1 MTGAKRKKRSV
12 LWGKMHTPH
21 REDIKQWCKRRLP
34 ILEWAPQYNLKENLL
49 PDTVSGIML
58 AVQQVAQGLSF
69 AMLSSVHPVFGL
81 YGSLFPAIIYAI
93 FGMGRHVATG
103 TFALTSLIS
112 ANAVER
118 LVPQSSR
125 NLTTQSNSSVL
136 GLSEFELQRIGVAA
150 AVSFLGGVIQLVMF
164 VLQLGSATFLLTEP
178 VISAM
183 TTGAATHVVTS
194 QVKYLLGIKMPYIS
208 GPLGFFYIYAYV
220 FENIKSVQLE
230 ALLFSLLSIIVLV
243 LVKEL
248 NEQFKRKI
256 KVVLPV
262 DLVLIIAASFACYCT
277 NMENTYG
284 LEVVGHIPN
293 GIPPPRAPPMNILS
307 AVLTEAFGVALVGYV
322 ASLALAQGSAKKFK
336 YSVDDNQE
344 FLAHGLSNVI
354 PSFLFCIP
362 SAAAMGRTAGL
373 YSTGAKTQ
381 VACLISC
388 IFVLIV
394 IYAIGPLLYWLPM
407 CVLASIIVV
416 GLKGMLIQFR
426 DLKKYWNVDKIDW
439 GIWISTYIFT
449 ICFAANV
456 GLLFGVICTIAIVLG
471 RFPRAKTLSITDMK
485 EMELKVKTEMHDS
498 TENWPPSK
506 RTNVKVFPGS
516 LKTGSN
522 IRSLSVTPRRMET
535 SQQIK
540 IISINNPLV
549 FLNAKKFSA
558 DLMKII
564 LKESDSNQPL
574 DDVSKCEQ
582 NTLLSSLSNGN
593 CNEEASQPC
602 SSEKCS
608 LVLNCS
614 GLTFFDYTG
623 VSTLVEL
630 YLDCK
635 SRSVDVFLAN
645 CTASL
650 IKAMTYYGDLDTEKP
665 IFFDSVPA
673 AISIIQSNKNLSKA
687 SDHSE
692 V

>member
-1 MTGAKRKKRSV
+1 MTGAKRKRQSI
-12 LWGKMHTPH
+12 LWSRMHPPH
-21 REDIKQWCKRRLP
+21 CEDIKQWCKRRLP
-34 ILEWAPQYNLKENLL
+34 ILEWAPQYNLKENLI
-49 PDTVSGIML
+49 PDTVSGVML
-58 AVQQVAQGLSF
+58 AVQQVTQGLSF
-69 AMLSSVHPVFGL
+69 AILSSVHPVFGL
-81 YGSLFPAIIYAI
+81 YGSLFPAIIYAV

-125 NLTTQSNSSVL
+125 NLSLQNNSSVL
-136 GLSEFELQRIGVAA
+136 GLSDFELQRIGVAA
-150 AVSFLGGVIQLVMF
+150 AVSFLGGVIQVAMF

-230 ALLFSLLSIIVLV
+230 ALLLSLLSIVILV

-248 NEQFKRKI
+248 NEQFKQKI

-277 NMENTYG
+277 DMENTYG
-284 LEVVGHIPN
+284 LEVVGHIPK

-322 ASLALAQGSAKKFK
+322 ASLSLAHGSAKKFK

-354 PSFLFCIP
+354 PSFFFCIP

-388 IFVLIV
+388 VFVLVV
-394 IYAIGPLLYWLPM
+394 IYAVVPLLYWLPM

-456 GLLFGVICTIAIVLG
+456 GLLFGVVCTIAIVIG
-471 RFPRAKTLSITDMK
+471 RFPRAKSLSIKDMK
-485 EMELKVKTEMHDS
+485 EMEFKRKTEMDDEILQH
-498 TENWPPSK
+498 
-506 RTNVKVFPGS
+506 V
-516 LKTGSN
+516 
-522 IRSLSVTPRRMET
+522 
-535 SQQIK
+535 K

-549 FLNAKKFSA
+549 FLNAKKVNT

-564 LKESDSNQPL
+564 LKENDSNQPL

-593 CNEEASQPC
+593 CSEEASQSC
-602 SSEKCS
+602 SHKCS
-608 LVLNCS
+608 LVLDCT

-623 VSTLVEL
+623 VSMLVEV

-635 SRSVDVFLAN
+635 SRSIDVSLAK
-645 CTASL
+645 CPASL
-650 IKAMTYYGDLDTEKP
+650 IKAMTYYGDLDSEKP
-665 IFFDSVPA
+665 VFFDSVSA
-673 AISIIQSNKNLSKA
+673 AISHIHSNKNLSKV

>member
-485 EMELKVKTEMHDS
+485 EMELKVKTEMHD
-498 TENWPPSK
+498 
-506 RTNVKVFPGS
+506 
-516 LKTGSN
+516 
-522 IRSLSVTPRRMET
+522 ET

>member
-1 MTGAKRKKRSV
+1 MTGAKRKKKNVFWS
-12 LWGKMHTPH
+12 KIHTPH
-21 REDIKQWCKRRLP
+21 CEDIKQWCRRRLP
-34 ILEWAPQYNLKENLL
+34 ILEWAPHYNLKENLL

-58 AVQQVAQGLSF
+58 AVQQVTQGLSF
-69 AMLSSVHPVFGL
+69 AILSAVHPVFGL
-81 YGSLFPAIIYAI
+81 YGSLFPAIIYSI

-118 LVPQSSR
+118 LVPRSSR
-125 NLTTQSNSSVL
+125 NATTQSNTSVL
-136 GLSEFELQRIGVAA
+136 GLSDFEMQRIGVAA
-150 AVSFLGGVIQLVMF
+150 AVSFLGGVIQVAMF
-164 VLQLGSATFLLTEP
+164 VLQLGRATFLVTEP

-220 FENIKSVQLE
+220 FENIKSVRLE
-230 ALLFSLLSIIVLV
+230 ALLLSSLSIVVLV

-262 DLVLIIAASFACYCT
+262 DLVLIIAASVACYCT
-277 NMENTYG
+277 NMEDAYG
-284 LEVVGHIPN
+284 LEVLGHIPK

-307 AVLTEAFGVALVGYV
+307 AVLTEAFSVALVGYV

-354 PSFLFCIP
+354 PSFFFCIP
-362 SAAAMGRTAGL
+362 SAAAWGRTAGL

-439 GIWISTYIFT
+439 GIWVSTYVFT
-449 ICFAANV
+449 ICFAANI
-456 GLLFGVICTIAIVLG
+456 GLLFGVVGTIAIVIG
-471 RFPRAKTLSITDMK
+471 RFPRSNTLSIKNIK
-485 EMELKVKTEMHDS
+485 EMEFKVKTEAD
-498 TENWPPSK
+498 
-506 RTNVKVFPGS
+506 G
-516 LKTGSN
+516 
-522 IRSLSVTPRRMET
+522 ET
-535 SQQIK
+535 LQRVK

-549 FLNAKKFSA
+549 FLNAKKFHM
-558 DLMKII
+558 DMMNII
-564 LKESDSNQPL
+564 QNENASSQPL
-574 DDVSKCEQ
+574 DISKCEQ
-582 NTLLSSLSNGN
+582 STLLNSLSNGN

-602 SSEKCS
+602 LREKCS
-608 LVLNCS
+608 LILDCS
-614 GLTFFDYTG
+614 GLTFFDYSG
-623 VSTLVEL
+623 VSELVEV
-630 YLDCK
+630 YMDCK
-635 SRSVDVFLAN
+635 SKSVDVSLVH
-645 CTASL
+645 CRASL
-650 IKAMTYYGDLDTEKP
+650 MKAMNYSGNLDSERP
-665 IFFDSVPA
+665 IFFESISA
-673 AISIIQSNKNLSKA
+673 AISSIHSNKNLSKL

>member
-1 MTGAKRKKRSV
+1 MLVPQAQAPIHFRLLLCPVVKLRF
-12 LWGKMHTPH
+12 LPLH
-21 REDIKQWCKRRLP
+21 RRYCTNRMACEDASKIRVC
-34 ILEWAPQYNLKENLL
+34 LEMPGFN
-49 PDTVSGIML
+49 TIMGIFRE
-58 AVQQVAQGLSF
+58 GLSF
-69 AMLSSVHPVFGL
+69 AILSSVHPVFGL
-81 YGSLFPAIIYAI
+81 YGSLFPAVIYAI

-136 GLSEFELQRIGVAA
+136 GLSDFELQRIGVAA
-150 AVSFLGGVIQLVMF
+150 AVSFLGGVIQVAMF
-164 VLQLGSATFLLTEP
+164 VLQLGSATFLVTEP

-230 ALLFSLLSIIVLV
+230 ALLLSLLSIVVLV

-262 DLVLIIAASFACYCT
+262 DLVL
-277 NMENTYG
+277 
-284 LEVVGHIPN
+284 
-293 GIPPPRAPPMNILS
+293 
-307 AVLTEAFGVALVGYV
+307 
-322 ASLALAQGSAKKFK
+322 
-336 YSVDDNQE
+336 E

-354 PSFLFCIP
+354 PSFFFCIP

-381 VACLISC
+381 
-388 IFVLIV
+388 
-394 IYAIGPLLYWLPM
+394 

-456 GLLFGVICTIAIVLG
+456 GLLFGVVCTIAIVIG
-471 RFPRAKTLSITDMK
+471 RFPRAKTLSITNMK
-485 EMELKVKTEMHDS
+485 EMEVKVKTEMPD
-498 TENWPPSK
+498 
-506 RTNVKVFPGS
+506 
-516 LKTGSN
+516 
-522 IRSLSVTPRRMET
+522 ET
-535 SQQIK
+535 LQQVK

-549 FLNAKKFSA
+549 FLNAKKFNT

-564 LKESDSNQPL
+564 LKEDESSQAL

-582 NTLLSSLSNGN
+582 NTLLSPLSNGN

-602 SSEKCS
+602 PSEKCS
-608 LVLNCS
+608 LVLDCN

-635 SRSVDVFLAN
+635 SRGIDVFLAN

-650 IKAMTYYGDLDTEKP
+650 IKAMTYCGDLDTERP

-673 AISIIQSNKNLSKA
+673 AISIIQANKNLSKA

>member
-1 MTGAKRKKRSV
+1 MTGAKRKKRSA
-12 LWGKMHTPH
+12 LWGKMHAPH

-49 PDTVSGIML
+49 PDTVSGVML
-58 AVQQVAQGLSF
+58 AVQQVAQGMSF

-125 NLTTQSNSSVL
+125 NLTSQSNSSVL

-230 ALLFSLLSIIVLV
+230 ALLLSLLSIIVLV

-362 SAAAMGRTAGL
+362 SAAAMGRTASL

-456 GLLFGVICTIAIVLG
+456 GLLFGVVCTIAIVLG

-485 EMELKVKTEMHDS
+485 EVELKVKTEVH
-498 TENWPPSK
+498 E
-506 RTNVKVFPGS
+506 
-516 LKTGSN
+516 
-522 IRSLSVTPRRMET
+522 EA

-593 CNEEASQPC
+593 CNEDVSQPCC